1 MENVFCYPFSKCSS
15 RVDESIRV
23 SSLTMT
29 SSRVTCD
36 TVCIDFQR
44 FLSWLVLHQDIRCF
58 EELQVWYHHHH
69 HIRSRGRARHNP
81 QMLWCF
87 SHLTWHRRC
96 TYYRQ
101 YESCT
106 LRSQVWDFQMT
117 IVFGSV
123 HIRFFFP
130 VSFVYCFAWPFL
142 YTQCKIYNQDSDER
156 HYFLG
161 KKSII
166 PFFYRFFPSSSYSD
180 VDCVSALRKCDRMVK
195 DVPLYSAPP
204 ITADEW
210 YILIGVILSFNRS

>member
-1 MENVFCYPFSKCSS
+1 MGNVFCYPSSKGSS

-36 TVCIDFQR
+36 MVCIDFQR
-44 FLSWLVLHQDIRCF
+44 LLSWLVLHQDIRCF

-87 SHLTWHRRC
+87 SHLTRHRRC

-106 LRSQVWDFQMT
+106 LISLF
-117 IVFGSV
+117 
-123 HIRFFFP
+123 
-130 VSFVYCFAWPFL
+130 VSFLTLFRVLLDSLYAFHLLLFL
-142 YTQCKIYNQDSDER
+142 VALSLSIQPILTRTLFPQTSIKIISSGCKKA
-156 HYFLG
+156 LAL
-161 KKSII
+161 II
-166 PFFYRFFPSSSYSD
+166 
-180 VDCVSALRKCDRMVK
+180 VDLQVD
-195 DVPLYSAPP
+195 
-204 ITADEW
+204 
-210 YILIGVILSFNRS
+210 